1 MTAWSLLRWISSDQ
15 RLCLA
20 AEKARMLLYTAVTK
34 RLERRQRDT
43 SDTDILMKSLL
54 EE

>member
-1 MTAWSLLRWISSDQ
+1 MWSLLRWIYSDQ

-20 AEKARMLLYTAVTK
+20 AEKARMLLYIAVTK
-34 RLERRQRDT
+34 RLERRQQDT
-43 SDTDILMKSLL
+43 SDTDVLLESLL